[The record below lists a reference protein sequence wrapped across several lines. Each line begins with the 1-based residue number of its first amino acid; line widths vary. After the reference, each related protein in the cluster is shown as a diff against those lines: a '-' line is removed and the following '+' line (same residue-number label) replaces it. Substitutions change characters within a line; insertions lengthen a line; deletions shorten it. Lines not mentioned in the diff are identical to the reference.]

1 MEPQWNPMVEL
12 QAAARVDRL
21 DQEKDVVILR
31 YIVESS
37 IEKVCFLTL
46 GIAVVRLI

>member
-1 MEPQWNPMVEL
+1 MVEL

-31 YIVESS
+31 YVVEES
-37 IEKVCFLTL
+37 IEKVCSLAL
-46 GIAVVRLI
+46 GIAVVMLTWNECS